1 MRPNAGILIIIS
13 LLLLVGTVEAL
24 QPDSITFSSNPEWVI
39 ANGIDQSAIT
49 VTIKNQSQDLVL
61 SSSNVTFAPDSLGTM
76 HPTNVITNS
85 NGEATSNFKVK
96 TKSGNATIT
105 VVVTNGTDSNTFTIY
120 QNIDHDSP
128 FYDFTISPPLFTYPA
143 EGTVGTNV
151 SFNVSILD
159 KWGNPIDNSNPS
171 FTHNVGL
178 HASSALSPTEP
189 YFVGSFPGSGS
200 QDILLPLANG
210 TLSVNVQL
218 TTKSGYNKILMDPFE
233 GKISTQIAWITAV
246 ADGTPYSISGS
257 ISDDGVSLQMM

>member
-1 MRPNAGILIIIS
+1 MRPYAGILIIIS

-24 QPDSITFSSNPEWVI
+24 LPDSITFSSNPEWVI

-105 VVVTNGTDSNTFTIY
+105 VFVTNGTDSNTFTIY

-128 FYDFTISPPLFTYPA
+128 FYDFTIGPPPFYL
-143 EGTVGTNV
+143 
-151 SFNVSILD
+151 SSR
-159 KWGNPIDNSNPS
+159 GNRW
-171 FTHNVGL
+171 H
-178 HASSALSPTEP
+178 
-189 YFVGSFPGSGS
+189 
-200 QDILLPLANG
+200 
-210 TLSVNVQL
+210 
-218 TTKSGYNKILMDPFE
+218 
-233 GKISTQIAWITAV
+233 
-246 ADGTPYSISGS
+246 
-257 ISDDGVSLQMM
+257 